1 MSIGNIASSIWG
13 PSAKLAP
20 SAGEKPNA
28 RAPAPPIPPQST
40 TGTATQTK
48 TQTQTGSADPF
59 RQLSADIQ
67 AKLLQLQATGSDATG
82 HANAASSKLM
92 KPHHPSRQ
100 GNDPDMSG
108 SMVPTAT
115 TLSVSTTAGATPE
128 SGANPSNPSLFGAM
142 RQAIQAYAASAAS
155 SSANSTAPIATL

>member
-20 SAGEKPNA
+20 AAGEKPNA
-28 RAPAPPIPPQST
+28 RAPAPPIPPQTT
-40 TGTATQTK
+40 TGTQ
-48 TQTQTGSADPF
+48 TQTQTGPADPF
-59 RQLSADIQ
+59 RHLSADIQ

-82 HANAASSKLM
+82 HANAASGKLM

-100 GNDPDMSG
+100 GNDPDMSA
-108 SMVPTAT
+108 SMVPTGAT
-115 TLSVSTTAGATPE
+115 PGVSTTAGATPE